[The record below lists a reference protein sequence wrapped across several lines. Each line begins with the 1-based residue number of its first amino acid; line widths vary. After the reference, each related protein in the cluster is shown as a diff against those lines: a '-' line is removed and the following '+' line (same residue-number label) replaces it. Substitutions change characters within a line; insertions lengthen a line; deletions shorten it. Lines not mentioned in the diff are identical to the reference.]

1 MPLTSSHWGTYNAIV
16 KDGRLVD
23 MAPFAEDADPSAIG
37 KGLVGAVDGPTRITA
52 PMVRKGWLEGRSGR
66 RGADEFVA
74 VSWEVAEQLVADE
87 LARVKAEQ
95 GNQAIFAGCYGW
107 ASAGRFHHAQSQ
119 IHRFM
124 NCIGGYVKSVNTYSF
139 AAAEVIIPHVLGDF
153 RGFIYDQT
161 SWQSICDEGAL
172 FVGFGGLPLK
182 NAQINQGGTGGHVQK
197 GFAAAAYDA
206 GVRFVNI
213 SPLATDMPEG
223 LDADWLAV
231 RPNTDTALILGLCY
245 TLLDEG
251 LHDTDFLAR
260 YCVGFD
266 AFALYLDG
274 TADGIPKTASWAAD
288 ICGLSAD
295 DIRALARRMA
305 SSRTMISLSWSLTR
319 QAYGEQPMWAGI
331 VLAAMLGQM
340 GLPGGGVGIG
350 YSAVNR
356 VGYDLHRL
364 SLASLPQGINPVK
377 DFIPVARITDMLT
390 RPGTEF
396 TYDGGRYTYPDIK
409 LIYWAGG
416 NPFHHH
422 QDLAR
427 LVAAWQIPQTVIVHE
442 WCWNALARHADIVL
456 PVTTPVERTDIAM
469 TPIDPY
475 LVSME
480 QAIAPVGQARDDYD
494 IFTALSRRL
503 GVEDAFTE
511 GRTAEDWQRWLYEV
525 SQQRLSKSGLEL
537 PSYDAFRAAGWHK
550 LPLPDTPH
558 VMFADFRADPDAHP
572 LKTPSGRIEI
582 FSETVA
588 GFAYEDCPGH
598 PVWLAPPEWLGTT
611 DERYPLHL
619 LSNQPRTKLHSQLDH
634 GPVSA
639 AAKVKGREE
648 AFMHPGDA
656 AARQIEEGQIIRI
669 FNDRGAIYAG
679 VRITDQ
685 IRPGV
690 LVVPTG
696 AWLDPDPDSP
706 SLCKHG
712 NPNMLTPD
720 RPTSKL
726 AQGPAAHSCLVEAEA
741 ADQDSLPP
749 VTAFIPP
756 EITSEIIPEIIPDPA
771 S

>member
-52 PMVRKGWLEGRSGR
+52 PMVRKDWLEGRSGR
-66 RGADEFVA
+66 RGADEFVE
-74 VSWEVAEQLVADE
+74 VSWELAEQLVADE
-87 LARVKAEQ
+87 LTRVKAEQ

-161 SWQSICDEGAL
+161 SWQSICDEGEL

-197 GFAAAAYDA
+197 GFATAAYDA

-213 SPLATDMPEG
+213 SPLATDMPDE
-223 LDADWLAV
+223 LDADWLPV
-231 RPNTDTALILGLCY
+231 RPNTDTALILGLCH

-251 LHDTDFLAR
+251 LHDTGFLAR

-266 AFALYLDG
+266 AFAGYLDG
-274 TADGIPKTASWAAD
+274 TADGLPKTASWAAD
-288 ICGLSAD
+288 ICGLPAD

-305 SSRTMISLSWSLTR
+305 TSRTMISLSWSLTR
-319 QAYGEQPMWAGI
+319 QAHGEQPMWAGI
-331 VLAAMLGQM
+331 VLAAMLGQI
-340 GLPGGGVGIG
+340 GRPGGGVGIG

-364 SLASLPQGINPVK
+364 SLAALPQGINPVK

-390 RPGTEF
+390 RPGTDF
-396 TYDGGRYTYPDIK
+396 DYNGGTYSYPDIK

-427 LVAAWQIPQTVIVHE
+427 LVDAWQIPQTVIVHD
-442 WCWNALARHADIVL
+442 WCWNSLARHADIVL
-456 PVTTPVERTDIAM
+456 PVTTPVERRDIAM

-480 QAIAPVGQARDDYD
+480 QAILPVGLARDDYD

-503 GVEDAFTE
+503 GVEEAFTE

-525 SQQRLSKSGLEL
+525 SQQRLAQSGLEL
-537 PSYDAFRAAGWHK
+537 PSYDQFRAAGWHK

-588 GFAYEDCPGH
+588 GFSYQDCPGH
-598 PVWLAPPEWLGTT
+598 PVWLAPPEWLGTA
-611 DERYPLHL
+611 DKDYPLHL
-619 LSNQPRTKLHSQLDH
+619 LSNQPRTKLHSQLDQ

-639 AAKVKGREE
+639 AAKIKGREE
-648 AFMHPGDA
+648 AFMHPDDA
-656 AARQIEEGQIIRI
+656 VARQIEEGQIIRI
-669 FNDRGAIYAG
+669 FNARGAIYAG
-679 VRITDQ
+679 VRIIDH

-690 LVVPTG
+690 VVVPTG
-696 AWLDPDPDSP
+696 AWLDPDPDTP

-726 AQGPAAHSCLVEAEA
+726 AQGPAAHSCLVQAETV
-741 ADQDSLPP
+741 DQNSLPP

-756 EITSEIIPEIIPDPA
+756 EILPETAPEITSEA
-771 S
+771 GS